1 MSNPRSA
8 LSDRTTIESPARS
21 ASPKSLRSAARWW
34 GLAALTLSFLV
45 VGLDSNILITALPTL
60 STKLAASTSQLQWI
74 TTAYNLVWAGLLLP
88 MGTLGDKFGRRRT
101 LLAGLVLFGVASAGA
116 SLVDTAGGLIAMRA
130 LMGAGAAVIMPM
142 GMAILPVLFP
152 ADADRRRAVTVT
164 TVGAVVALPT
174 GPLLAG
180 WMLEHFSWGWIFLI
194 NAPVV
199 VLTLIGVRL
208 FVPESRNPANPRLDW
223 PGAVL
228 SGAGI
233 VAMTYAIIQEP
244 IDGWNGPVLGSLLA
258 GVVLVAAFLYRQRR
272 TASPLIDLKLFSN
285 RLFTWGTIAFAV
297 ISFAMAGVL
306 FLLTPFLQIVQG
318 SDAQGTGLRLLPMI
332 GAMLAGAGL
341 GETFGAKIGVKY
353 VIPASMTIG
362 ACGLLVLAQVHVGSG
377 YGIVALGLALFGV
390 GLGLGLPLA
399 ADTVLSTLSEHQAG
413 MGNALSRTL
422 QSIGVVLGTAV
433 LGSVLNDE
441 YRSRL
446 GDIRVGLPNDAA
458 AAVEENVA
466 GAHAVADTLPARLGT
481 ALMHA
486 ADHAYTHGMTQAVFT
501 CLGVLI
507 VGAILTLLFLP
518 RRSAAPAEA
527 GLPGHD

>member
-1 MSNPRSA
+1 MSNSRSDV
-8 LSDRTTIESPARS
+8 SDRKTIDSPASTVSAGPAGRS
-21 ASPKSLRSAARWW
+21 TGRWL

-60 STKLAASTSQLQWI
+60 STKLQASTSQLQWI

-88 MGTLGDKFGRRRT
+88 MGTLGDKFGRRKT
-101 LLAGLVLFGVASAGA
+101 LLAGLVLFGAASIIA
-116 SLVDTAGGLIAMRA
+116 SQVDTAGELIAMRA

-152 ADADRRRAVTVT
+152 VDADRRRAVTVT
-164 TVGAVVALPT
+164 TVGAVVALPA

-180 WMLEHFSWGWIFLI
+180 WILQHFSWGWVFMI

-199 VLTLIGVRL
+199 ALTVIGVWA
-208 FVPESRNPANPRLDW
+208 FVPESRNPADPRLDW
-223 PGAVL
+223 QGAIL

-233 VAMTYAIIQEP
+233 VALTYAIIEQP
-244 IDGWNGPVLGSLLA
+244 ADGWGGRVPAALIGGAILLC
-258 GVVLVAAFLYRQRR
+258 AFVFRQRR
-272 TASPLIDLKLFSN
+272 SRSPLIDLRLFGN

-297 ISFAMAGVL
+297 ISFAMSGVL

-332 GAMLAGAGL
+332 GAMLAGAGM
-341 GETFGAKIGVKY
+341 GETFGVKIGVRY
-353 VIPASMTIG
+353 VIPASMLIG
-362 ACGLLVLAQVHVGSG
+362 GGGLLVLAQAHAGSG
-377 YGIVALGLALFGV
+377 YGIVALGLSVFGL

-399 ADTVLSTLSEHQAG
+399 ADTVLGTLSEHQAG

-433 LGSVLNDE
+433 LGSVLNGV
-441 YRSRL
+441 YRAGL
-446 GDIRVGLPNDAA
+446 GDALHGLPADAGGA
-458 AAVEENVA
+458 ARDNIA
-466 GAHAVADTLPARLGT
+466 GAHAVAATLPARLGATLTHT
-481 ALMHA
+481 A
-486 ADHAYTHGMTQAVFT
+486 DSAYAHGMAHATYT

-507 VGAILTLLFLP
+507 VGALLTLQFLP
-518 RRSAAPAEA
+518 GRLDSAPET
-527 GLPGHD
+527 PRD